1 MDWLEIKEFL
11 KDSIKMIAFVA
22 VVFFLFLYVVSITQ
36 VVGNSMSP
44 NLQSGEILL
53 LNKSK
58 YRFSDVK
65 RGDIISLDYA
75 DTKYLIKRVIGL
87 PGDTVSIKNSIVYIN
102 NEKYEEPY
110 LSNDLRYADFSLED
124 IGYSVIPDG
133 MYLVLGDNRADSL
146 DGRDIG
152 LIGKDAINGKI
163 SLRFWPLNRFK
174 IFK

>member
-22 VVFFLFLYVVSITQ
+22 VVLFLFIYIVSITQ

-53 LNKSK
+53 LNKVK

-65 RGDIISLDYA
+65 RGDIISLYYA

-87 PGDTVSIKNSIVYIN
+87 PGDTVSIKNSVVYIN

-110 LSNDLRYADFSLED
+110 LPNDLRYADFSLED
-124 IGYSVIPDG
+124 IGYSVIPEG

-163 SLRFWPLNRFK
+163 SLRFWPLNRLKF
-174 IFK
+174 F

>member
-22 VVFFLFLYVVSITQ
+22 VVLFLFIYVVSITQ

-44 NLQSGEILL
+44 NLQSGEILF
-53 LNKSK
+53 LNKVK
-58 YRFSDVK
+58 YRYSDVK

-87 PGDTVSIKNSIVYIN
+87 PGDTVSIKNSVVYIN

-110 LSNDLRYADFSLED
+110 LPNDLRYADFSLED
-124 IGYSVIPDG
+124 IGYSVIPEG